1 MTIDSQP
8 GDSQPGLPTRPHSVF
23 AISEPHYGGD
33 QSPLNDSDA
42 DEDTDPEGD
51 LDLEELGL
59 DEFIDSDKLDS
70 TVSGDV
76 GSSSLS

>member
-1 MTIDSQP
+1 MNVYSQAL
-8 GDSQPGLPTRPHSVF
+8 SQERPLLAVIF
-23 AISEPHYGGD
+23 GGD

-42 DEDTDPEGD
+42 DDDDDYGGELD
-51 LDLEELGL
+51 LDVLGL
-59 DEFIDSDKLDS
+59 DDFMDSDKLDS